1 MSSLSNYS
9 GRNSFFARFN
19 GAEDYLRGEVFILGI
34 RILGFKNS
42 FSRNYFGTNKNI
54 PIKLDRTKYRYV
66 IRHMAVV
73 NVMDKTNLISGKKG
87 QLNKKNVVN
96 ATIGKW
102 IKYIQYDPSE
112 MNRDKEL

>member
-1 MSSLSNYS
+1 
-9 GRNSFFARFN
+9 
-19 GAEDYLRGEVFILGI
+19 
-34 RILGFKNS
+34 
-42 FSRNYFGTNKNI
+42 
-54 PIKLDRTKYRYV
+54 
-66 IRHMAVV
+66 MAVV
-73 NVMDKTNLISGKKG
+73 NVMDKTNLISGKKD